1 MDKRELFE
9 KASPARALTVMAVP
23 TVISQLV
30 VLLYNLADT
39 WFIGRT
45 DNPYMVGASSLA
57 LTIFL
62 AVTALSNVFGV
73 GGGSLMARLLGEK
86 KEEDAKKAAAYSMIT
101 AVITALVFS
110 LAVLIFMEPLL
121 KLLGASSNTLV
132 YAKQYAFTTV
142 VLGAVPTVMVMCMP
156 QLLRNAGYSG
166 ESGFGVILG
175 NLINIVLDPLF
186 MFVILP
192 PGKEV
197 LGAGIAT
204 LISNI
209 ISFGYFLFVF
219 KKLSKKTVLSI
230 PTRLVKLPPEYKK
243 SLYSVGIPAAFSI
256 FLFDL
261 VTIVINRLASAYGD
275 IPLASIGIVLKLERI
290 PVNIGLGV
298 CLGMVP
304 LIAYNYGAGNKE
316 RVKKVSNLARNTI
329 IVFAVA
335 CALIFGLLAP
345 QLMRCFIKD
354 AETVKCGV
362 TFLTGRCASLP
373 FMMIGY
379 HVVNYMNAVGEGKTS
394 FFLAVLRH
402 LILLV
407 PAMLIMNA
415 LLGMDGLVFSQLVA
429 DVINSAVAVAI
440 YIRISRKQFK

>member
-101 AVITALVFS
+101 AVVTALVFS

-175 NLINIVLDPLF
+175 NLINIVLDPLL

-429 DVINSAVAVAI
+429 DVINSAAAIAI
-440 YIRISRKQFK
+440 YLRISRKQFK

>member
-1 MDKRELFE
+1 
-9 KASPARALTVMAVP
+9 
-23 TVISQLV
+23 
-30 VLLYNLADT
+30 
-39 WFIGRT
+39 
-45 DNPYMVGASSLA
+45 MVGASSLA

-175 NLINIVLDPLF
+175 NLINIALDPLF

-345 QLMRCFIKD
+345 QLMR
-354 AETVKCGV
+354 
-362 TFLTGRCASLP
+362 
-373 FMMIGY
+373 
-379 HVVNYMNAVGEGKTS
+379 
-394 FFLAVLRH
+394 
-402 LILLV
+402 
-407 PAMLIMNA
+407 
-415 LLGMDGLVFSQLVA
+415 
-429 DVINSAVAVAI
+429 
-440 YIRISRKQFK
+440 